1 MFSQRSNT
9 VFKIGIPL
17 NLEQQIKDAMQ
28 QVAELSD
35 CQLVEPIEANTLLLE
50 CGLDSLGY
58 AMLVAQLEEDL
69 GFDPFTELAI
79 ETYPSTFAEFLAIYK
94 QCKSNQ

>member
-1 MFSQRSNT
+1 M
-9 VFKIGIPL
+9 L
-17 NLEQQIKDAMQ
+17 NIEQVVRQAMQ

-35 CQLVEPIEANTLLLE
+35 CQLVPNIESETLLLE

-69 GFDPFTELAI
+69 GFDPFTELQI
-79 ETYPSTFAEFLAIYK
+79 DVYPNTFAEFLAIY
-94 QCKSNQ
+94 QQRADNA

>member
-1 MFSQRSNT
+1 MT
-9 VFKIGIPL
+9 
-17 NLEQQIKDAMQ
+17 NLEQQIKQAMQ

-35 CQLVEPIEANTLLLE
+35 CKLIEPIELNTLLLE

-69 GFDPFTELAI
+69 GFDPFTELQI
-79 ETYPSTFAEFLAIYK
+79 DIYPNNFAEFLAIYQ
-94 QCKSNQ
+94 QCADNQ

>member
-1 MFSQRSNT
+1 M
-9 VFKIGIPL
+9 
-17 NLEQQIKDAMQ
+17 NLEQQIRQAMS

-35 CQLVEPIEANTLLLE
+35 CQLVEPIEPNTLLLE

-69 GFDPFTELAI
+69 GSDPFTELEI
-79 ETYPSTFAEFLAIYK
+79 DIYPSTFAEFLAIYQ
-94 QCKSNQ
+94 QCANNQ

>member
-1 MFSQRSNT
+1 M
-9 VFKIGIPL
+9 L

-35 CQLVEPIEANTLLLE
+35 CQLVESINSDTLLLE

-58 AMLVAQLEEDL
+58 AMLVAQLEENL
-69 GFDPFTELAI
+69 GYDPFTELALD
-79 ETYPSTFAEFLAIYK
+79 TYPSTFAEFLVMYQ
-94 QCKSNQ
+94 QCANNQ

>member
-1 MFSQRSNT
+1 
-9 VFKIGIPL
+9 V
-17 NLEQQIKDAMQ
+17 NLEQQIKQAMQ

-35 CQLVEPIEANTLLLE
+35 CTLVEPIVPTTLLLE

-69 GFDPFTELAI
+69 GYDPFTELEI
-79 ETYPSTFAEFLAIYK
+79 DIYPSTFTEFLAIYQ
-94 QCKSNQ
+94 QCANNQ